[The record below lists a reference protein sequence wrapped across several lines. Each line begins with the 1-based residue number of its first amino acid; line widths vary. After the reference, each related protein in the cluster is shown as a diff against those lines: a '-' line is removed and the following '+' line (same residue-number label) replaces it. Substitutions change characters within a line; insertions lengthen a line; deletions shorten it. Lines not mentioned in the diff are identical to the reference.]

1 MKKYIVASAV
11 GKDRPGFV
19 NEITRAIH
27 GLGGNIEL
35 QRSTRMA
42 DEFALLVLLS
52 VPGGEDEA
60 AAAIRSL
67 EGLRTGDRF
76 VGAREA
82 VSMPAGQKDGVRTAE
97 IIASGADQ
105 PGIIEAVTL
114 VLFRHH
120 VNIESMDYD
129 VDSAPM
135 TGEDLFRLRATVAVP
150 KEVDFDELRA
160 HLKDMEEEYNFDIL
174 VRRPAVP

>member
-1 MKKYIVASAV
+1 MLQKK
-11 GKDRPGFV
+11 K
-19 NEITRAIH
+19 
-27 GLGGNIEL
+27 EL
-35 QRSTRMA
+35 T
-42 DEFALLVLLS
+42 E
-52 VPGGEDEA
+52 EEA
-60 AAAIRSL
+60 AGAIRTL
-67 EGLRTGDRF
+67 EALRTEDRF

-82 VSMPAGQKDGVRTAE
+82 VTQPATRKDDIRTAE

-135 TGEDLFRLRATVAVP
+135 TGEDLFCLNATVTLP
-150 KEVDFDELRA
+150 EDVDLDELHAR
-160 HLKDMEEEYNFDIL
+160 LKDMEAEYNFDIL
-174 VRRPAVP
+174 LQHPTAS

>member
-19 NEITRAIH
+19 NEITRAVH
-27 GLGGNIEL
+27 DLGGNIEL

-42 DEFALLVLLS
+42 DEFALLVLFS
-52 VPGGEDEA
+52 VPGGESEA
-60 AAAIRSL
+60 ATAIQAL
-67 EGLRTGDRF
+67 EALRNPDRF

-82 VSMPAGQKDGVRTAE
+82 VGKPAAQKDWVSTAE

-105 PGIIEAVTL
+105 SGIIEAVTL

-135 TGEDLFRLRATVAVP
+135 TGEDLFRLKATVAIP
-150 KEVDFDELRA
+150 RDVDLDEL
-160 HLKDMEEEYNFDIL
+160 HTCLKDMESEYNFDIL
-174 VRRPAVP
+174 FHYPPAS